1 MAAYLLHQSTYVS
14 RSQRA
19 HNPRIHAFCS
29 GYETLFIWLLLLCA
43 ISCAGPKTNSVVQD
57 EPVRVISE
65 QERLDISLTVLLL
78 SKRELSAFNS
88 SLDPVSWIH
97 QYWLKNDPTPDT
109 PENETRRVFRQRA
122 QYLQTRFPNVLIS
135 DVPEP
140 WMSFFLNGAWDWIH
154 SGDIPYSVRRRT
166 KPRVDS
172 GLQAFSDSTFYADEV
187 LTYHSPDFFRV
198 FLRDGR
204 ILHVDYPS
212 ITSLKRTWEIL
223 ENPRSGMMRKIK
235 ALRKITWF
243 ETEDIATRLLDL
255 PDASITKVQSF
266 YEESCRRM
274 AVRRAYCLGIEG
286 ARRLAAFTAAGG
298 SEREQLVRAAR
309 SFYSEAELHDDL
321 QNLKNQRQSS
331 TRTIN
336 RKPHPNLYSNTEEL
350 LESLAIRFPT
360 DKSVTGWDWRGDL
373 YLSLGPP
380 YHLLIDQ
387 RIAYYV
393 YGYPESYKIN
403 YGMLG
408 FVDTDALEDLVQTY
422 IKRAQ
427 SDIWAIRAEARITA
441 YELAATIVESSIT
454 SSSILEHLH
463 NLAPPMAL
471 SVGLGGA
478 DYAMAI
484 SADAVV
490 FTDSTEVLDIMA
502 SIGIPY
508 NQIGLLDFN
517 NSLQTRLETSYQLLW
532 DVAYPQWSEQHDG
545 GFTLERP
552 SGSSEDL
559 FLVDTFR
566 YQVESGNYFLYC
578 SALDP
583 DTERSGGVVIP
594 IDMRYEE
601 SDGPRISPIAIA
613 GEIRSLEQTNAF
625 VRGDNT
631 IIPYP
636 GRNLLFGEDVWLYYE
651 IDDLEYSGYGDYAWE
666 EDYFVIPDSPNEG
679 IVHITSGII
688 HNSITPNISRTFII
702 DLSEMEN
709 TYAGP
714 IIMVI
719 LITDNVSG
727 NTAISAARFNVEKK

>member
-1 MAAYLLHQSTYVS
+1 M
-14 RSQRA
+14 
-19 HNPRIHAFCS
+19 
-29 GYETLFIWLLLLCA
+29 
-43 ISCAGPKTNSVVQD
+43 
-57 EPVRVISE
+57 
-65 QERLDISLTVLLL
+65 
-78 SKRELSAFNS
+78 
-88 SLDPVSWIH
+88 
-97 QYWLKNDPTPDT
+97 
-109 PENETRRVFRQRA
+109 
-122 QYLQTRFPNVLIS
+122 
-135 DVPEP
+135 
-140 WMSFFLNGAWDWIH
+140 
-154 SGDIPYSVRRRT
+154 
-166 KPRVDS
+166 
-172 GLQAFSDSTFYADEV
+172 
-187 LTYHSPDFFRV
+187 
-198 FLRDGR
+198 
-204 ILHVDYPS
+204 
-212 ITSLKRTWEIL
+212 
-223 ENPRSGMMRKIK
+223 
-235 ALRKITWF
+235 
-243 ETEDIATRLLDL
+243 
-255 PDASITKVQSF
+255 
-266 YEESCRRM
+266 
-274 AVRRAYCLGIEG
+274 
-286 ARRLAAFTAAGG
+286 
-298 SEREQLVRAAR
+298 
-309 SFYSEAELHDDL
+309 
-321 QNLKNQRQSS
+321 
-331 TRTIN
+331 
-336 RKPHPNLYSNTEEL
+336 
-350 LESLAIRFPT
+350 
-360 DKSVTGWDWRGDL
+360 
-373 YLSLGPP
+373 
-380 YHLLIDQ
+380 
-387 RIAYYV
+387 
-393 YGYPESYKIN
+393 
-403 YGMLG
+403 
-408 FVDTDALEDLVQTY
+408 
-422 IKRAQ
+422 
-427 SDIWAIRAEARITA
+427 
-441 YELAATIVESSIT
+441 
-454 SSSILEHLH
+454 
-463 NLAPPMAL
+463 
-471 SVGLGGA
+471 
-478 DYAMAI
+478 
-484 SADAVV
+484 V